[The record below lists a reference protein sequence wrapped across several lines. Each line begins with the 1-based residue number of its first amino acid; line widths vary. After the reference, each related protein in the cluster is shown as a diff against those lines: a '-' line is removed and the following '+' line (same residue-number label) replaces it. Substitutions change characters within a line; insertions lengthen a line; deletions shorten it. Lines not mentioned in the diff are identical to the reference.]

1 MQQLAYIF
9 QRVTAFKE
17 IFPIINS
24 QLYISLADRANIS
37 LAPWQRTL
45 TVYNSVAKPAV
56 AAYLKVSEET
66 AWTEK
71 PQKLKQGRSYFLNL
85 LDHDFFLN
93 VTIFSTKRFRRIKLS
108 SSLEKVSSARV
119 QDSRENLLRET
130 SEPFS
135 TREPPFST
143 PPVGC

>member
-1 MQQLAYIF
+1 M
-9 QRVTAFKE
+9 
-17 IFPIINS
+17 
-24 QLYISLADRANIS
+24 
-37 LAPWQRTL
+37 
-45 TVYNSVAKPAV
+45 AKPAV

-71 PQKLKQGRSYFLNL
+71 PQKLKQGSWYFLNL